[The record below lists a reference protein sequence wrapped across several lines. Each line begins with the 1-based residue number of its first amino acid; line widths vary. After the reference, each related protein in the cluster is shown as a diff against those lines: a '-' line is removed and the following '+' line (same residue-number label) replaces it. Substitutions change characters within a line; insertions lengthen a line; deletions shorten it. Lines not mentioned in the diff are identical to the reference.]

1 MMQDWLKKMHRSF
14 ASFIPLP
21 LIILSILCDGAKGI
35 LNRLRKPTSRFTI
48 QSALHLRRKYDKL
61 SLPFLWQT
69 IVATFLCFFWARKMG
84 GKENR
89 EQEREGKQNT
99 EFLCRLH
106 LEMWN
111 FEPTF
116 NPCHKIRFTLLQFA
130 LWNSWKWHCYK
141 TTYVHPSCKWHWCK
155 EKPNIYNCSYIQVI
169 QCPPW
174 RTFDAGC
181 IRSTQD

>member
-1 MMQDWLKKMHRSF
+1 MTGQREYWIDSGNL
-14 ASFIPLP
+14 LP
-21 LIILSILCDGAKGI
+21 DSPFRVLSIWGE
-35 LNRLRKPTSRFTI
+35 
-48 QSALHLRRKYDKL
+48 KYDKL

-155 EKPNIYNCSYIQVI
+155 EKPNMYNCTYIQVI

-174 RTFDAGC
+174 RTFDAGYDQHKTKRPNTNR
-181 IRSTQD
+181 ISLYIW